1 MIYLILADII
11 VAIHFAYV
19 SYVVVG
25 ELLIILGIL
34 LKWQWIRNFW
44 FRVSH
49 LAMIVV
55 VALEAVVG
63 FRCPLTTWEYLLL
76 DAAGERIERRSFV
89 GRLMH
94 DLMFFDC
101 PDDSWIWRWIYGG
114 VAGVI
119 LLTFG
124 DRATQMAPQTPR
136 WNQIT
141 SCCRVLLARRTSEES
156 Q

>member
-76 DAAGERIERRSFV
+76 DAAGEQIESTLIRRQV
-89 GRLMH
+89 DARPDVLRL
-94 DLMFFDC
+94 
-101 PDDSWIWRWIYGG
+101 
-114 VAGVI
+114 
-119 LLTFG
+119 
-124 DRATQMAPQTPR
+124 PR
-136 WNQIT
+136 
-141 SCCRVLLARRTSEES
+141 R
-156 Q
+156 